1 MNKIKDE
8 LINNIYKTVQIQ
20 PNEIIS
26 NNKEENENLEISMIN
41 KDLQGLSIH
50 KSIKCNECNCPEI
63 IGPRFKCIKCENYNL
78 CSKCE
83 EETEHNIDHIF
94 IKIYKSNQDSE
105 IDNHSLKIKYKNEG
119 LNYNVSQNNFRFKR
133 KITNT
138 IKLQIKNTGTKNW
151 DNGFTF
157 HCLDKHSEL
166 LGMSY
171 NIMHVVEPQNDVDAT
186 LIFNLDDNQNCLNDI
201 TRSLFV
207 SYWQMFD
214 KNDLPFG
221 EVTNNL

>member
-1 MNKIKDE
+1 MGNFVEYLHAYKPKILDNS
-8 LINNIYKTVQIQ
+8 IAF
-20 PNEIIS
+20 
-26 NNKEENENLEISMIN
+26 
-41 KDLQGLSIH
+41 LQLPFSFEKGT
-50 KSIKCNECNCPEI
+50 
-63 IGPRFKCIKCENYNL
+63 
-78 CSKCE
+78 
-83 EETEHNIDHIF
+83 EETE
-94 IKIYKSNQDSE
+94 E
-105 IDNHSLKIKYKNEG
+105 L
-119 LNYNVSQNNFRFKR
+119 LR